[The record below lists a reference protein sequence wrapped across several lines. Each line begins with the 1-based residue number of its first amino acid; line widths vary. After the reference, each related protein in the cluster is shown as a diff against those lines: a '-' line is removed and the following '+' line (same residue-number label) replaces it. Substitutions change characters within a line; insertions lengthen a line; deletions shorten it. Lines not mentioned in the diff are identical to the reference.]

1 MQDMTRHPWHRF
13 GFALGIEQ
21 GPPAHPLDRLE
32 QLLPAPSQ
40 QRHLLGLRTEVIKAV
55 RREGRTVNTAGLAPR
70 PANWANWQ
78 TTAEGMT
85 FHFNDYQLGDYG
97 LRTYTVPWSRARL
110 VLSAYGEKI
119 LLP

>member
-40 QRHLLGLRTEVIKAV
+40 QRHLLGLRTEVIKAS
-55 RREGRTVNTAGLAPR
+55 T
-70 PANWANWQ
+70 
-78 TTAEGMT
+78 
-85 FHFNDYQLGDYG
+85 
-97 LRTYTVPWSRARL
+97 LRFTYSPEPGT
-110 VLSAYGEKI
+110 SAVHDINCAVTYLIE
-119 LLP
+119 LPGGTCSAVF